1 MKIME
6 RNMDC
11 RNIRREIEEADCTEA
26 VSASVSDH
34 LTRCSRCETF
44 HAEQAKLRQ
53 IVSNLGTVSAPGD
66 FEFRLRARL
75 ASEKRGAAQPFRLAG
90 VSFGLKSAALATMLL
105 MIGSAALILSL
116 RPGATDSSVAGI
128 PGGAPKIDSRQP
140 NGVAPTAPTVS
151 NNGDASAPTVAV
163 STPGSG
169 DRNATG
175 PRGANRDGRAGN
187 QLASAGSSRIKTRD
201 MASTAAKIVR
211 PEDLVAA
218 AGHSVFPID
227 ASTQPVRVSLDNGRG
242 AAKTISVPGVS
253 FGSQRTLN
261 QNPSP
266 LLASSRGAW

>member
-201 MASTAAKIVR
+201 MASTAAKM
-211 PEDLVAA
+211 AA
-218 AGHSVFPID
+218 APLLKTRQSSALSNA

>member
-1 MKIME
+1 MKMME

-26 VSASVSDH
+26 ASATVSGH
-34 LTRCSRCETF
+34 LAECSRCEAF
-44 HAEQAKLRQ
+44 YAEQSKLRQ
-53 IVSNLGTVSAPGD
+53 IVSDLGTVSAPND

-75 ASEKRGAAQPFRLAG
+75 ANEKRGATQPFRLAG
-90 VSFGLKSAALATMLL
+90 VSFGLKSAALASLLL

-116 RPGATDSSVAGI
+116 SPSATDSSVAGT
-128 PGGAPKIDSRQP
+128 PGSAPQVDSRQS
-140 NGVAPTAPTVS
+140 NGAAPTAPTVS
-151 NNGDASAPTVAV
+151 NNDGGSAPTIAV
-163 STPGSG
+163 NDSASGSP
-169 DRNATG
+169 NATG
-175 PRGANRDGRAGN
+175 RQGANRDGRAGN
-187 QLASAGSSRIKTRD
+187 QLATAGNRIKTRD
-201 MASTAAKIVR
+201 MASTAAKVLR

-227 ASTQPVRVSLDNGRG
+227 ASAQPVRVSLDNGRG

-253 FGSQRTLN
+253 FGSQRALN